1 MKYKNVADLRV
12 EELLSIMIKK
22 KQGEELLAKFGSLK
36 NIADA
41 SIDEIHE
48 AGLTRISAVRL
59 KAAFELDR
67 RYTSEPQKKRIIN
80 LPADVVDMFAPE
92 MQWLDR
98 EVFHCVYLNTKNV
111 ILAAPIIA
119 IGTLDSCLVHPRE
132 VFKGAV
138 SRSAAAIVAC
148 HNHPSGVPEPSGED
162 IALTKKLKEAG
173 HLLGIKLLDHV
184 IIGEN
189 RKYISLKERGLI

>member
-12 EELLSIMIKK
+12 EELLSIMIKE

-48 AGLTRISAVRL
+48 AGLTRTAAARL
-59 KAAFELDR
+59 KAALELGR
-67 RYTSEPQKKRIIN
+67 RCTSEPHKKRIIN
-80 LPADVVDMFAPE
+80 LPVDIVDMFAPE

-98 EVFHCVYLNTKNV
+98 EVFRCVYLNTKNV
-111 ILAAPIIA
+111 VLAAPVIA

-138 SRSAAAIVAC
+138 SRSAAAIIAC
-148 HNHPSGVPEPSGED
+148 HNHPIGIPEPSGED

-173 HLLGIKLLDHV
+173 HLLGIRLLDHI